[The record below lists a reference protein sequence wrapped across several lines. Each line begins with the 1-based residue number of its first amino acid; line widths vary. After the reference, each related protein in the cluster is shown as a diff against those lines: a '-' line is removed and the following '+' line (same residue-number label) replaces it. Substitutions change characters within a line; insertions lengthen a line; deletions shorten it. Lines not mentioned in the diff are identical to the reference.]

1 MPTVAEINSAIETT
15 LGAASGIV
23 RSQDY
28 DKLTEGIHGA
38 DMPLLQV
45 YPESG
50 NTDSGGGNTDRT
62 TFGAGRRQTTITFH
76 ADLYARQRS
85 HISEDMAAVV
95 AGMDSI
101 IAILEAQKERPFF
114 GLGSAED
121 KYIKSFRWRW
131 ERVVFQYGDQSL
143 PYAGVRFI
151 IEATIF

>member
-15 LGAASGIV
+15 LSAASGIV

-28 DKLTEGIHGA
+28 DELTEGIHGA

-45 YPESG
+45 YPENG

-62 TFGAGRRQTTITFH
+62 TFGGIRRQTTVMFH

-85 HISEDMAAVV
+85 HVGEDMAAVV
-95 AGMDSI
+95 AAMDSI

-114 GLGSAED
+114 GLGSSEAE
-121 KYIKSFRWRW
+121 YIKSFRWRW
-131 ERVVFQYGDQSL
+131 ERVVFEYGDPIL
-143 PYAGVRFI
+143 RYAGVRFI
-151 IEATIF
+151 IEVTVF